1 MVKFSKE
8 NPIIYTGDAIGDLDV
23 YRLYG
28 YDDYSRDTDVQREK
42 LKKVLAPAGYTTE
55 DKDAQQD

>member
-1 MVKFSKE
+1 MFSKD
-8 NPIIYTGDAIGDLDV
+8 NPVIYTGNATGDLDV

-28 YDDYSRDTDVQREK
+28 YDDYSRDFDVQKDK

-55 DKDAQQD
+55 DKDAQQE